1 MNEAEAKL
9 VRMAGEIHQ
18 FFRHQG
24 DASYDAAANHIR
36 QFWSP
41 VMRQDLLALVD
52 AGNSKLPQ
60 NINRIAETLAKTA

>member
-1 MNEAEAKL
+1 MTEGEQKL

-24 DASYDAAANHIR
+24 DAANAAAANHIR

-41 VMRQDLLALVD
+41 VMRQDFLAIAAREGDGL
-52 AGNSKLPQ
+52 AEPQ
-60 NINRIAETLAKTA
+60 RGVAAALAED

>member
-1 MNEAEAKL
+1 MTEAEAKL

-24 DASYDAAANHIR
+24 DASYSAAANHIR

-41 VMRQDLLALVD
+41 VMRADFVNVV
-52 AGNSKLPQ
+52 GRSRGGVSPTTKYT
-60 NINRIAETLAKTA
+60 R

>member
-1 MNEAEAKL
+1 MTEAEAKL

-24 DASYDAAANHIR
+24 EASILAAANHIR

-41 VMRQDLLALVD
+41 AMRNDFIAAAAQEGAEVPD
-52 AGNSKLPQ
+52 
-60 NINRIAETLAKTA
+60 NINQIAVALSAGS